1 MTSTSETAD
10 FPSGAV
16 AKLSI
21 IETGARIIGVP
32 VSAFFGPPLDGFE
45 NLPSSPAWSFL
56 VESPSGR
63 KIVFDLAM
71 NNDPEKV
78 TPSVKEEIEAIHA
91 RAEVPKNVAQE
102 LSSGGVSLSSIE
114 SIIWSHHHLDHV
126 GDPSTFPDTTEI
138 VVGPRAKEIIL
149 PPYPENKDSQFHEN
163 MLKGKTLREV
173 AFDGSLKFHGF
184 DALDYF
190 GDGSFYLIDTPGHAL
205 GHIGGVV
212 RTTASPDTF
221 AVLSGD
227 MYHSAGEL
235 RPNAHKPL
243 PAQVSF
249 RPAHTPTHWRAGSV
263 CACSAYD
270 RLQTSRGRKVGEPFF
285 EVIKGHDVAV
295 ANESLRTAQ
304 FPDALENVLFLSA
317 HDDAVIDVADF
328 FPKTANNWKELGW
341 KEKLEWAFL
350 THLSKDIKVD

>member
-1 MTSTSETAD
+1 
-10 FPSGAV
+10 
-16 AKLSI
+16 
-21 IETGARIIGVP
+21 
-32 VSAFFGPPLDGFE
+32 
-45 NLPSSPAWSFL
+45 
-56 VESPSGR
+56 
-63 KIVFDLAM
+63 M
-71 NNDPEKV
+71 NQL
-78 TPSVKEEIEAIHA
+78 
-91 RAEVPKNVAQE
+91 KN
-102 LSSGGVSLSSIE
+102 
-114 SIIWSHHHLDHV
+114 
-126 GDPSTFPDTTEI
+126 
-138 VVGPRAKEIIL
+138 
-149 PPYPENKDSQFHEN
+149 PENTNLE
-163 MLKGKTLREV
+163 MCRGKTLREV

-212 RTTASPDTF
+212 RTTANPDTF

-235 RPNAHKPL
+235 RPNVHKPL

-249 RPAHTPTHWRAGSV
+249 RPAHQPAHWRTGAV

-270 RLQTSRGRKVGEPFF
+270 RLQTSRGRRVGEPFF